1 MLVKGTI
8 HKEEISILNVSMPNI
23 GALNFIKNTLMGLK
37 AQIDPNTVTVED
49 LNTPLFPT
57 DRP

>member
-8 HKEEISILNVSMPNI
+8 HQEEISILNVSMPNI